1 VHRQL
6 SEQQQRTE
14 TLEQQALQLE
24 GLANLGSATAMIAH
38 EINNLLTPLTNYAE
52 IALQN
57 PDDKALTERALRKT
71 AQNCRQAGKVMESIL
86 AMANAACA
94 EKVQT
99 PLLPLV
105 NGVFDCLCR
114 DFKKDGIT
122 VEIRVREDLQ
132 VWAAP
137 IQLQQA
143 LMNLIL
149 NAREAMIPRGGVL
162 TIEAE
167 DRAEDIRIRVRDTGC
182 GIEQSQMKKVFDSF
196 FSTKNKQGS
205 EQSAC
210 GEPALSLPVESLSN
224 QSNGHSRT
232 ASGEHSRTGTGLG
245 LALCKKVVDA
255 HNGSISV
262 DSQPGQGTTFTIVL
276 PKK

>member
-1 VHRQL
+1 LTSIIAKRRAVHRQL

-14 TLEQQALQLE
+14 TLEQEAAQLE

-57 PDDKALTERALRKT
+57 PDDKALAERALRKT

-105 NGVFDCLCR
+105 NAVFDCLCR
-114 DFKKDGIT
+114 DLKKDGIT
-122 VEIRVREDLQ
+122 AEIRLREDLQ

-137 IQLQQA
+137 VQLQQA
-143 LMNLIL
+143 IMNLIL

-167 DRAEDIRIRVRDTGC
+167 ERTGDVRIKVRDTGC
-182 GIEQSQMKKVFDSF
+182 GIEPSEMKKVFDSF

-210 GEPALSLPVESLSN
+210 GE
-224 QSNGHSRT
+224 
-232 ASGEHSRTGTGLG
+232 HSRTGNGLG
-245 LALCKKVVDA
+245 LALCKKVIEG
-255 HNGSISV
+255 HNGSITV
-262 DSQPGQGTTFTIVL
+262 DSQPNQGTTFTIVL

>member
-14 TLEQQALQLE
+14 ALEQEAVQLE

-52 IALQN
+52 LALQN
-57 PDDKALTERALRKT
+57 PDDKVLTERALRKT
-71 AQNCRQAGKVMESIL
+71 AQNCRQAEKVMEGIL
-86 AMANAACA
+86 AMANTGCA

-99 PLLPLV
+99 PLLDLV

-122 VEIRVREDLQ
+122 VEIRVGDGLR

-137 IQLQQA
+137 VQLQQA

-162 TIEAE
+162 TIEAQ
-167 DRAEDIRIRVRDTGC
+167 DRAQDVRISIRDTGC
-182 GIEQSQMKKVFDSF
+182 GIEQSQIKKVFDSF

-205 EQSAC
+205 EQSSC
-210 GEPALSLPVESLSN
+210 GEPALSL
-224 QSNGHSRT
+224 SNG
-232 ASGEHSRTGTGLG
+232 HSRTGTGLG
-245 LALCKKVVDA
+245 LALCRKVVEG
-255 HNGSISV
+255 HNGTITV
-262 DSQPGQGTTFTIVL
+262 DSQPGTGTTFTIVL

>member
-1 VHRQL
+1 LTSIIAKRQAVHRQL

-14 TLEQQALQLE
+14 ALEQEAVQLE
-24 GLANLGSATAMIAH
+24 GLANLGSATAMVAH

-57 PDDKALTERALRKT
+57 PDDKALAERALQKT
-71 AQNCRQAGKVMESIL
+71 AQNCRQAGRVMEGIL
-86 AMANAACA
+86 AMANAGCA

-99 PLLPLV
+99 PLLELV

-122 VEIRVREDLQ
+122 VEIRMGEDLL

-137 IQLQQA
+137 VQLQQA
-143 LMNLIL
+143 MMNLVL

-167 DRAEDIRIRVRDTGC
+167 ERTEDVRIKIRDTGC
-182 GIEQSQMKKVFDSF
+182 GIEQSQMEKVFDSF
-196 FSTKNKQGS
+196 FSTKRKDGS

-210 GEPALSLPVESLSN
+210 
-224 QSNGHSRT
+224 
-232 ASGEHSRTGTGLG
+232 GEHSRTGTGLG
-245 LALCKKVVDA
+245 LALCKKVIDA
-255 HNGSISV
+255 HGGTITV
-262 DSQPGQGTTFTIVL
+262 ESQPDKGTSFTITL

>member
-1 VHRQL
+1 LTSIIAKRRAVHRQL

-14 TLEQQALQLE
+14 ALEQEAAQLE
-24 GLANLGSATAMIAH
+24 ELANLGSATAMIAH

-57 PDDKALTERALRKT
+57 PADKALTERALRKT
-71 AQNCRQAGKVMESIL
+71 AQNCRQAGKVMEGIL
-86 AMANAACA
+86 AMANAGCA

-122 VEIRVREDLQ
+122 VEIRLDNGLQ

-137 IQLQQA
+137 VQLQQA

-149 NAREAMIPRGGVL
+149 NAREAMIPRGGIL

-167 DRAEDIRIRVRDTGC
+167 DRAEDVRISIRDTGC
-182 GIEQSQMKKVFDSF
+182 GIEPSEMKKVFDSF
-196 FSTKNKQGS
+196 FSTKQRDS
-205 EQSAC
+205 S
-210 GEPALSLPVESLSN
+210 S
-224 QSNGHSRT
+224 HS
-232 ASGEHSRTGTGLG
+232 GTGLG
-245 LALCKKVVDA
+245 LSLCKKVVDA
-255 HNGSISV
+255 HNGSITV
-262 DSQPGQGTTFTIVL
+262 DSQPGKGTTFTITL